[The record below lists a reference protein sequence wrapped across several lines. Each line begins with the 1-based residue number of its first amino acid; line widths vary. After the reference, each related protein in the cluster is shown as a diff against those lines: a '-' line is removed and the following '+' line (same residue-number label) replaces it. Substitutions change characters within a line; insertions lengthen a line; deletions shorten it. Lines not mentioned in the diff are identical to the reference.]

1 MRRLDDEALDA
12 AHAAFMAHGDAQ
24 AFLNHPTR
32 KFICNEC
39 GAEIA
44 EFVDLRRHQA
54 FEAIVAAEDV
64 AVAEATNPTGSVE

>member
-1 MRRLDDEALDA
+1 MNQLSNEALDA
-12 AHAAFMAHGDAQ
+12 AHEAFMAHGDAQ
-24 AFLNHPTR
+24 ALLNHPTR

-54 FEAIVAAEDV
+54 FEAIAATW
-64 AVAEATNPTGSVE
+64 ATNPTGSVE